1 MSDLGL
7 LNFGNEELDYDENE
21 IENIP
26 EMTDN
31 DVTKKNSE
39 SEGEISDDG
48 EIKSGKIFLKFCL
61 ETKSKSWV
69 FTGFGFQIMR
79 WTIAYGRSSWISFP
93 DKG

>member
-21 IENIP
+21 IDNLP
-26 EMTDN
+26 EE

-48 EIKSGKIFLKFCL
+48 EIKSGKSSLTLAGYEFNANLKH
-61 ETKSKSWV
+61 
-69 FTGFGFQIMR
+69 FT
-79 WTIAYGRSSWISFP
+79 YV
-93 DKG
+93 K

>member
-21 IENIP
+21 IENLP

-48 EIKSGKIFLKFCL
+48 EIKSGKIFLKICL
-61 ETKSKSWV
+61 ETKSK
-69 FTGFGFQIMR
+69 TGFGFQIMR
-79 WTIAYGRSSWISFP
+79 
-93 DKG
+93 

>member
-21 IENIP
+21 IDNLP
-26 EMTDN
+26 EEN

-48 EIKSGKIFLKFCL
+48 EIKSGKSFISSLTCL
-61 ETKSKSWV
+61 N
-69 FTGFGFQIMR
+69 
-79 WTIAYGRSSWISFP
+79 ISG
-93 DKG
+93 K

>member
-21 IENIP
+21 IDNLP
-26 EMTDN
+26 EE

-48 EIKSGKIFLKFCL
+48 EIKSGK
-61 ETKSKSWV
+61 
-69 FTGFGFQIMR
+69 
-79 WTIAYGRSSWISFP
+79 SSLAGNEFNANLHM
-93 DKG
+93 

>member
-21 IENIP
+21 IDNLPEEN
-26 EMTDN
+26 D

-48 EIKSGKIFLKFCL
+48 EIKSGKCTPL
-61 ETKSKSWV
+61 
-69 FTGFGFQIMR
+69 
-79 WTIAYGRSSWISFP
+79 
-93 DKG
+93 

>member
-21 IENIP
+21 IDNLP
-26 EMTDN
+26 EE

-48 EIKSGKIFLKFCL
+48 EIKSGKSFLTLAGNEFNANL
-61 ETKSKSWV
+61 H
-69 FTGFGFQIMR
+69 M
-79 WTIAYGRSSWISFP
+79 
-93 DKG
+93 

>member
-21 IENIP
+21 IDNLP
-26 EMTDN
+26 EEN

-48 EIKSGKIFLKFCL
+48 EIKSGK
-61 ETKSKSWV
+61 
-69 FTGFGFQIMR
+69 
-79 WTIAYGRSSWISFP
+79 SFNSTNLP
-93 DKG
+93 

>member
-21 IENIP
+21 IDNLP
-26 EMTDN
+26 EEN

-48 EIKSGKIFLKFCL
+48 EIKSGKSFIIPLTCL
-61 ETKSKSWV
+61 N
-69 FTGFGFQIMR
+69 
-79 WTIAYGRSSWISFP
+79 ISG
-93 DKG
+93 K